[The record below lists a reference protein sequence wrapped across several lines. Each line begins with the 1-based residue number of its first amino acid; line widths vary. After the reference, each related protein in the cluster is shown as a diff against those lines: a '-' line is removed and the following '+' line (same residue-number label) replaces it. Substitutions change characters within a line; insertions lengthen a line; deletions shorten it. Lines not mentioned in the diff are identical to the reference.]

1 MGNVS
6 IEYDYSKNVLR
17 LSSGNVKYDL
27 SLRRFKVQITGDSG
41 VGKSLLYSTIEKF
54 KKNDKSNGTS
64 FASNIYLVEDFDGWS
79 GISKRVKHCLF
90 IVDNSEYIINEN
102 KQFLDEIKH
111 DLYNQYIII
120 ARRAY
125 NLGIS
130 GNNYATLKLINGVFR
145 LEYALSIRGW

>member
-1 MGNVS
+1 MADVS
-6 IEYDYSKNVLR
+6 IGYDYSKNILKIT
-17 LSSGNVKYDL
+17 SGSIRYDL
-27 SLRRFKVQITGDSG
+27 ALRRFKVQITGDSG

-64 FASNIYLVEDFDGWS
+64 FASNIYLVGDYESWS
-79 GISKRVKHCLF
+79 RVSGRVKHCLF
-90 IVDNSEYIINEN
+90 VVDNSEYVINED
-102 KQFLDEIKH
+102 KKFLDGIKH
-111 DLYNQYIII
+111 DLSNQYIII

-130 GNNYATLKLINGVFR
+130 GNNYATLKLADGVFR